1 MRAFFSTFVGQ
12 LKNKRD
18 MMTSN
23 NLPLLD
29 LPVGFVVSTAVTEQI
44 LGFYKQTCR
53 LKAGIFALCV
63 SGTLKASINLKEYT
77 LHPGDLVTLIP
88 GSIIQFCEET
98 DAVQLSFIGFSSSFM
113 EGVNLIQST
122 TDNVT
127 TIYEHPV
134 LPLDIKKTQQL
145 NDFLKLLER
154 IVMEEGKINP
164 EIVKHI
170 LQGLM
175 IGIGDLYRGK
185 QWPNQTLT
193 RSDEI
198 QKKFLGLVMK
208 HYTSNR
214 QTSFYASHLSISPQ
228 HLCMIV
234 KQKTGRSVS
243 DIIADMV
250 IMDAKSQLKSTDLTI
265 QEISYS
271 LNFPNVSFFGK
282 YFKRYVGISP
292 QKFRN
297 S

>member
-1 MRAFFSTFVGQ
+1 
-12 LKNKRD
+12 

-77 LHPGDLVTLIP
+77 LQPGDLVTLIP

-127 TIYEHPV
+127 TSYEHPV

-282 YFKRYVGISP
+282 YFKRYVGVSP

>member
-1 MRAFFSTFVGQ
+1 
-12 LKNKRD
+12 

-77 LHPGDLVTLIP
+77 LQSGDLVTLIP

-170 LQGLM
+170 LHGLM

-185 QWPNQTLT
+185 QWPSQTLT

-208 HYTSNR
+208 HYISNR
-214 QTSFYASHLSISPQ
+214 QTAFYASHLSISPQ

-265 QEISYS
+265 QEIAYS

-292 QKFRN
+292 QKFCN

>member
-1 MRAFFSTFVGQ
+1 
-12 LKNKRD
+12 

-185 QWPNQTLT
+185 QWPSQTMT

-198 QKKFLGLVMK
+198 QKKFLSLVMK
-208 HYTSNR
+208 HYISNR

>member
-1 MRAFFSTFVGQ
+1 
-12 LKNKRD
+12 
-18 MMTSN
+18 MTSN

-63 SGTLKASINLKEYT
+63 SGRLKASINLKEYT

-271 LNFPNVSFFGK
+271 LNFPNVSFFGN
-282 YFKRYVGISP
+282 YFKRYVGASP

>member
-1 MRAFFSTFVGQ
+1 
-12 LKNKRD
+12 

-77 LHPGDLVTLIP
+77 LQPGDLVTLIP

-228 HLCMIV
+228 QLCMIV

-282 YFKRYVGISP
+282 YFKRYVGVSP

>member
-1 MRAFFSTFVGQ
+1 
-12 LKNKRD
+12 
-18 MMTSN
+18 MTSN

-77 LHPGDLVTLIP
+77 LQPGDLVTLIP

-282 YFKRYVGISP
+282 YFKRYVGASP

>member
-1 MRAFFSTFVGQ
+1 
-12 LKNKRD
+12 
-18 MMTSN
+18 MTSN

-77 LHPGDLVTLIP
+77 LQPGDLVTLIP

-185 QWPNQTLT
+185 QWPSQTLT

>member
-1 MRAFFSTFVGQ
+1 
-12 LKNKRD
+12 
-18 MMTSN
+18 MTSN

-77 LHPGDLVTLIP
+77 LQPGDLVTLIP

-185 QWPNQTLT
+185 QWPSQTLT

-282 YFKRYVGISP
+282 YFKRYVGVSP